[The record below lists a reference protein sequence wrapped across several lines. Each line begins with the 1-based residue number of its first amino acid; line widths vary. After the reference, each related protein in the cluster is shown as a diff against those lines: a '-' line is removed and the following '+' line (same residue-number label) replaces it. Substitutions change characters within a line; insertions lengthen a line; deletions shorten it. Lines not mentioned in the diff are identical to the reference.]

1 MAETVQHDKRGTVR
15 RKRSLTLDLIGG
27 FLTFLVLL
35 VVALVFSIVIEWI
48 GILFFWPDLGAAH
61 SARMLVTELEFL
73 NRDFTEGVL
82 NSSAYTVAVWISSQ
96 LYYWLFEWTHFLDVI
111 AWAREPPHDAGA
123 VRSGLAAVVHLLS
136 EAVRSGLA
144 VVVQL
149 LSEYIK
155 SAVNTTQ
162 VFGVRLAVALLT
174 TPVFVLIGVAAL
186 VDGLVERDLRR
197 YGGGNESSFIYHN
210 VKPWMKPAVLGA
222 WFIYLGLPV
231 SVHPNWIFV
240 PAATM
245 YGLAVYLTTW
255 TFKKYP

>member
-1 MAETVQHDKRGTVR
+1 MAETVQHADRKETVR
-15 RKRSLTLDLIGG
+15 RKRSLTLDLIGR

-35 VVALVFSIVIEWI
+35 MVALVFSIVIEWI
-48 GILFFWPDLGAAH
+48 GILFFWPDLGATH
-61 SARMLVTELEFL
+61 SARMLVTELGFL

-82 NSSAYTVAVWISSQ
+82 NSSAYTVAVWISAQ

-111 AWAREPPHDAGA
+111 AWAMSPPHDAG
-123 VRSGLAAVVHLLS
+123 
-136 EAVRSGLA
+136 AVRSGLA

-149 LSEYIK
+149 LSEYIT

-210 VKPWMKPAVLGA
+210 VKPWMSPAVLGA

-245 YGLAVYLTTW
+245 YGLAVYLTTS
-255 TFKKYP
+255 TFKKYL